1 MSLLSFLSIARSAM
15 MAQQRAMDVTA
26 HNVANAQ
33 TPGYSRQ
40 RLNLRPADPLLTANG
55 MIGRGV
61 TDGGIVRIRDG
72 FLDTAWR
79 HQSGL
84 LGGATTLLSYLS
96 QVESAMNEPS
106 DTGLTATLDQMF
118 QAFGDLANDPS
129 N

>member
-55 MIGRGV
+55 NQTGREASPM
-61 TDGGIVRIRDG
+61 
-72 FLDTAWR
+72 L
-79 HQSGL
+79 
-84 LGGATTLLSYLS
+84 ATSVVPYRAIIS
-96 QVESAMNEPS
+96 S
-106 DTGLTATLDQMF
+106 
-118 QAFGDLANDPS
+118 
-129 N
+129 